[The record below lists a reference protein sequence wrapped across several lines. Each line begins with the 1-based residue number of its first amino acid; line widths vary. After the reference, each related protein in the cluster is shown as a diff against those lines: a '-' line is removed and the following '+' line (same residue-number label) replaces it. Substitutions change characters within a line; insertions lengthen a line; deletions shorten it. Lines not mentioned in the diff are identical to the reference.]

1 MCGITALFAY
11 GDAAPPI
18 DRNEVEAIT
27 GRMIPR
33 GPDAGGTWFSDDGRV
48 GLGSRRLA
56 IIDLSHDGDQPM
68 TKGDLTIV
76 FNGEIYN
83 HRELRA
89 ALERQ
94 GHTVRS
100 TSDTEV
106 LLELD
111 HAEGVRMPR

>member
-1 MCGITALFAY
+1 
-11 GDAAPPI
+11 DAAPAI

-27 GRMIPR
+27 RRMIPR

-56 IIDLSHDGDQPM
+56 IIDLSPEGDQPM

-89 ALERQ
+89 SLERQ
-94 GHTVRS
+94 GHTFRS

-106 LLELD
+106 LLELYRSKGEAM
-111 HAEGVRMPR
+111 AER